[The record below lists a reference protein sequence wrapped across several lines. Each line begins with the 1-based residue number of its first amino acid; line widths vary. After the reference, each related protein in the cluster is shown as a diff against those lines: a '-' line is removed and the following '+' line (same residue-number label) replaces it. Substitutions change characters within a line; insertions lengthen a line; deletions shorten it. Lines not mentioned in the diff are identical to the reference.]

1 MAAEAVEEKEAKEST
16 TKPVRAAAKKPMS
29 EEGRW
34 LIGGLAVTGPA
45 SGLVYRDA
53 IESWVY
59 DNRIWLLGIAV
70 LLIGSCVLA
79 MTRAYRRT
87 RGPRQRKRPQ
97 VVAAFATEG
106 LSGPASGPTPQG
118 PLGAVE
124 VPDEGGVLPPEQ
136 SAWGAPPVVPG
147 EVPAAFRNDE
157 APKLVAALKL
167 DYAAGKARTLGRR
180 RVDLGEEWVIELP
193 LGGVYGDVAGKS
205 ERVISWLDVDPTR
218 VTMRP
223 GSSSRHVIITV
234 LDQPVYSRI
243 PALPDPVE
251 AARRGVLSVGYDMY
265 GHLVEIKSPVG
276 DTHILIAGSSGGG
289 KTEEIKW
296 LVYFALVN
304 GWDIVLVDAKG
315 DGDLA
320 YAEKACLIY
329 EEVPDHERMM
339 EIIAFV
345 EAQHEK
351 RAAQNSASVRAGQG
365 KAKHRPLLFIIDE
378 VSTYTD
384 EADSR
389 KEATAFEA
397 KLKTASRKFRSSK
410 ILVVLSTQ
418 NPKAEV
424 INTSIRANHRVR
436 IAFGCAETGQSDVIL
451 GGGTARGGHDA
462 SKLPAIDGAAIL
474 QVKDKNREMR
484 GFLVTDD
491 DLNEAIDARVE
502 EFEEAEP
509 EHVRIVREAYDGE
522 AFLSTIEF
530 ASRLREMGVD
540 IAGGDDRTAVGKA
553 VSAWLSQAFE
563 RPVPS
568 VSVDRVQGRRLSDI
582 LSR

>member
-1 MAAEAVEEKEAKEST
+1 MAAEAVEEKEATQT
-16 TKPVRAAAKKPMS
+16 TKPARTAAKKPMS
-29 EEGRW
+29 EEVKW

-59 DNRIWLLGIAV
+59 DNRLWLIGIAV

-79 MTRAYRRT
+79 MTRAYRRAH
-87 RGPRQRKRPQ
+87 RPRQRKRPQ
-97 VVAAFATEG
+97 VVAAFASEG
-106 LSGPASGPTPQG
+106 LPGPAPQS

-124 VPDEGGVLPPEQ
+124 APDEEVATTPE
-136 SAWGAPPVVPG
+136 GAPPAVPDAQPG
-147 EVPAAFRNDE
+147 QMPATFQNDE

-167 DYAAGKARTLGRR
+167 DYAAGKARTLSRG

-193 LGGVYGDVAGKS
+193 QGGVYGDVAGKS
-205 ERVISWLDVDPTR
+205 ERVISWLDVDPPR
-218 VTMRP
+218 VTLRP
-223 GSSSRHVIITV
+223 RPNSRHVVITV

-251 AARRGVLSVGYDMY
+251 AARRGVLPLGYDMY
-265 GHLVEIKSPVG
+265 GHLVEIDSPIG

-304 GWDIVLVDAKG
+304 GWDIVLVDGKG

-329 EEVPDHERMM
+329 EEVPDHARMM
-339 EIIAFV
+339 QIIAFV
-345 EAQHEK
+345 EKRHAE
-351 RAAQNSASVRAGQG
+351 RAAENSASVRAGNG

-384 EADSR
+384 EADTR

-397 KLKTASRKFRSSK
+397 KMKTASRKFRSSK

-418 NPKAEV
+418 NPKSEV
-424 INTSIRANHRVR
+424 INTSIRVNHRVR
-436 IAFGCAETGQSDVIL
+436 LAFGCAETPQSDVIL
-451 GGGTARGGHDA
+451 GSGTARSGHDA

-484 GFLVTDD
+484 GFFVTDD
-491 DLNEAIDARVE
+491 DLNEAIDARME

-509 EHVRIVREAYDGE
+509 EHVRLVREAYAGE
-522 AFLSTIEF
+522 VFLSTVEF
-530 ASRLREMGVD
+530 ASRLRQLGVEID
-540 IAGGDDRTAVGKA
+540 GEGDDTATGKA
-553 VSAWLSQAFE
+553 VAAWLS
-563 RPVPS
+563 RVLGRSVPTAQE
-568 VSVDRVQGRRLSDI
+568 DRVRGRYLAAI
-582 LSR
+582 LAR